1 MNNLDVN
8 RDPFYFNSSGKS
20 LFGVLHYRNDDISNI
35 DKQFKK
41 AKFP

>member
-1 MNNLDVN
+1 MQLFVDQALD
-8 RDPFYFNSSGKS
+8 GKE
-20 LFGVLHYRNDDISNI
+20 FWDFFNI